1 MRGPKATYSV
11 IREGGELAR
20 HSGSTVALVLA
31 PDCWVSPGAPYRD
44 ARIYRMTARRLPD
57 RVRSRAVVATEGK
70 MMTSFTSGT
79 LVYWNSHT
87 GFGQIE
93 LDSEQGRID
102 IYRTDLLRAGVR
114 APLVGARF
122 HFSTGVTANGGSVA
136 TGLCP
141 DI

>member
-1 MRGPKATYSV
+1 MA
-11 IREGGELAR
+11 I
-20 HSGSTVALVLA
+20 
-31 PDCWVSPGAPYRD
+31 
-44 ARIYRMTARRLPD
+44 
-57 RVRSRAVVATEGK
+57 EGK

-114 APLVGARF
+114 APLVGDRF
-122 HFSTGVTANGGSVA
+122 HFSTGVTVNGGSVV

>member
-1 MRGPKATYSV
+1 MA
-11 IREGGELAR
+11 A
-20 HSGSTVALVLA
+20 
-31 PDCWVSPGAPYRD
+31 
-44 ARIYRMTARRLPD
+44 
-57 RVRSRAVVATEGK
+57 EGK

-114 APLVGARF
+114 APLVGDRF

-136 TGLCP
+136 IGLCP